1 MSPYYFLYFKV
12 KIVYLAL
19 SNWKKE
25 ATGFS
30 ETSVPILNTCMA
42 SHSGRQHSFHVTAMR
57 ISRSQ

>member
-12 KIVYLAL
+12 KIAYLAL

-30 ETSVPILNTCMA
+30 ETSVPILK
-42 SHSGRQHSFHVTAMR
+42 HLHGVTFRKTALF
-57 ISRSQ
+57 ISLP